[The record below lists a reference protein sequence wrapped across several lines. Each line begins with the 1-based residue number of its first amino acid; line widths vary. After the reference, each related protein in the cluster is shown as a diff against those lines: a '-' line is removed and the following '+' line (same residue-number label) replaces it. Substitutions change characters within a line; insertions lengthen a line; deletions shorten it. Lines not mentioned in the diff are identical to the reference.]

1 LLVGERLYL
10 FFPYLGRVH
19 EGGRVARDEE
29 QFAVIVKPNPQDGGF
44 IATVPGHPHIV
55 GKGETEEAALEDARI
70 ALESTPEAADAETTN
85 GAQDPEGTPHPFD
98 SRSVLEAIASEQ
110 GVEPA
115 DDFDALLGDFWP
127 DDESPDEFDTAL
139 RTWRHGDGSKT

>member
-1 LLVGERLYL
+1 MQ
-10 FFPYLGRVH
+10 
-19 EGGRVARDEE
+19 

-55 GKGETEEAALEDARI
+55 GQGETEEAALEDARM
-70 ALESTPEAADAETTN
+70 ALESTPEAGDGKAAN
-85 GAQDPEGTPHPFD
+85 GAEDLGGTPHPFD
-98 SRSVLEAIASEQ
+98 TRLNLEALASEQ

-127 DDESPDEFDTAL
+127 EDEGADEFVATL
-139 RTWRHGDGSKT
+139 REWRRDAPGA